1 MKTKNDVFASADVLS
16 AGRTETSTQ
25 MSDSKDSAN
34 QRQSFKQSAR
44 DSDFVCTFDEVNGVV
59 TSKSIKAM
67 RKKGVN
73 LN

>member
-1 MKTKNDVFASADVLS
+1 
-16 AGRTETSTQ
+16 

-73 LN
+73 LNQ